1 MAGAA
6 ARARIT
12 TPEEPVQPVRGSAP
26 LPRLKSVNGR
36 ACSRSYAAHARDW
49 KSATLPA
56 TPARPLP
63 SPAGRHP
70 GAEGRGVRRRQRDV
84 RSPAQ
89 ELSQSRSF
97 PGRPTAA
104 ASPRRSGRRPLA
116 AGGLARRPANATIGC
131 VASVSPGLEAPRR
144 GLGAAEAAAIG
155 GTLGGHTEGG
165 ERPQALEPSII
176 ALSHTAWI
184 PK

>member
-1 MAGAA
+1 MS
-6 ARARIT
+6 
-12 TPEEPVQPVRGSAP
+12 VH
-26 LPRLKSVNGR
+26 PR
-36 ACSRSYAAHARDW
+36 
-49 KSATLPA
+49 
-56 TPARPLP
+56 
-63 SPAGRHP
+63 
-70 GAEGRGVRRRQRDV
+70 
-84 RSPAQ
+84 

-131 VASVSPGLEAPRR
+131 AASATPGMEAPRR

-155 GTLGGHTEGG
+155 GTRSGHTEGG

-176 ALSHTAWI
+176 APSHAAWA
-184 PK
+184 PE